1 MEVPVRYR
9 GDGALSFAYHCFL
22 LPFQENSEPSASLG
36 CAELG
41 KTLGSLEENHSKNL
55 CKNVVPLIPSPFPQ
69 ADHMAV
75 GTRDVY
81 KWPSSPWAVKREGPG
96 L

>member
-1 MEVPVRYR
+1 MPVEIR
-9 GDGALSFAYHCFL
+9 GDSTLSSVYHCLL
-22 LPFQENSEPSASLG
+22 LPFQENSEPSVSLG
-36 CAELG
+36 CTEFG

-55 CKNVVPLIPSPFPQ
+55 CEYVVPLIPIPFQ
-69 ADHMAV
+69 GADRMAV

-81 KWPSSPWAVKREGPG
+81 KWPSSPWAVKKEDPE